1 MKEVE
6 ARVRQQLQLRR
17 HEYLRDSLEWNYHEC
32 VSCYNRSQFTCMK
45 CGFCY
50 SCHSK
55 KEELE
60 KTPSYIILSDE

>member
-1 MKEVE
+1 VKEVE
-6 ARVRQQLQLRR
+6 ARLRQQLQLRR

-32 VSCYNRSQFTCMK
+32 ASCYNRSQFTCMK

-50 SCHSK
+50 SCHYK
-55 KEELE
+55 REELE